1 VSLNADGSFAYT
13 PAANYNGS
21 DSFTYKARATYGAG
35 DPTVDS
41 NVATVTITVT
51 PVNDAPVATS
61 DAYATAEDTT
71 LTIVAPGVLANDADV
86 DGSPR
91 AVLVAGP
98 SRGTLSLNL
107 DGSFTYTPAL
117 NYNGPDA
124 FTYRADDETLSSG
137 PVTVALSVTAVNDP
151 PVAANDSY
159 SVTQGTALTVAAPG
173 VLGNDTDIDSALT
186 AAVITGPSNGTLSLA
201 SNGSFTYT
209 PAGTFYGTDSFTYRA
224 GDGALSSTAI
234 VTITVNRLVY
244 GFVNVQN
251 LPPPSTKTFN
261 LGSAVPLAW
270 RFTVNGVVYNS
281 VNARPR
287 ITIRRSDNSVVY
299 TGTPTDA
306 GASSFQPPTAS
317 NGYTWQF
324 NWQTKGLVA
333 TTYYVYV
340 TSEQTGQTCPNTLAP
355 PSGGYPVKLK

>member
-1 VSLNADGSFAYT
+1 VY
-13 PAANYNGS
+13 S
-21 DSFTYKARATYGAG
+21 D
-35 DPTVDS
+35 
-41 NVATVTITVT
+41 
-51 PVNDAPVATS
+51 
-61 DAYATAEDTT
+61 
-71 LTIVAPGVLANDADV
+71 
-86 DGSPR
+86 
-91 AVLVAGP
+91 
-98 SRGTLSLNL
+98 
-107 DGSFTYTPAL
+107 
-117 NYNGPDA
+117 
-124 FTYRADDETLSSG
+124 

-151 PVAANDSY
+151 PTAANDGY
-159 SVTQGTALTVAAPG
+159 AMLQGAALTVAAPG
-173 VLGNDTDIDSALT
+173 VLGNDADVDNPLT
-186 AAVITGPSNGTLSLA
+186 AAVVTGPSNGTLALA

-224 GDGALSSTAI
+224 SDGVASSNAT

-270 RFTVNGVVYNS
+270 RFTVDGVAYNS

-287 ITIRRSDNSVVY
+287 ITIRRADNSVVY
-299 TGTPTDA
+299 TGTPTDP
-306 GASSFQPPTAS
+306 GASSFQAPTAG

-340 TSEQTGQTCPNTLAP
+340 TSEQTSQTFPNTLAP

>member
-1 VSLNADGSFAYT
+1 
-13 PAANYNGS
+13 
-21 DSFTYKARATYGAG
+21 
-35 DPTVDS
+35 
-41 NVATVTITVT
+41 
-51 PVNDAPVATS
+51 
-61 DAYATAEDTT
+61 
-71 LTIVAPGVLANDADV
+71 VLANDTDV
-86 DGSPR
+86 DRTSLT
-91 AVLVAGP
+91 AIVVAGP
-98 SRGTLSLNL
+98 SRGTLLLNL
-107 DGSFTYTPAL
+107 DGSFTYTPAA

-124 FTYRADDETLSSG
+124 FTYNAFDAAAYSVPATVNIT
-137 PVTVALSVTAVNDP
+137 VTSVNDA

-159 SVTQGTALTVAAPG
+159 SMPQGAVLTVAAPG
-173 VLGNDTDIDSALT
+173 VLGNDTDTDSTLT

-224 GDGALSSTAI
+224 SDGAASSNAT
-234 VTITVNRLVY
+234 VTITVNKLVY

-270 RFTVNGVVYNS
+270 RFTVDGVAYNS

-287 ITIRRSDNSVVY
+287 ITIRRADNSVVY
-299 TGTPTDA
+299 TGTPTDP

-333 TTYYVYV
+333 ATYYVYV
-340 TSEQTGQTCPNTLAP
+340 TSEQTNQTFPNTLAP
-355 PSGGYPVKLK
+355 PSGGYPVKLR